1 MDIQG
6 DKQLNKTYELPTEV
20 DASIFRAY
28 DIRGIVDEQLTESL
42 VYAIGRGLATIS
54 MEKGVNTI
62 AIGRDGRLS
71 GPTLSAAL
79 RQGILDAG
87 ADVIDIGMVPTP
99 VLYFAT
105 HRLDTTTGIMLTG
118 SHNPVNYN
126 GLKIVMT
133 GDPFAG
139 DEITGLYDRIKAADF
154 ASGEGKCV
162 EQDLLDDYVDYI
174 VDSIK
179 IEKPLKIV
187 IDCGNGAGGII
198 AEKLYQKLGC
208 EIVPLYCEVDGS
220 FPNHHPDPSVP
231 ENIAELI
238 DVVKAEKADAGL
250 AFDGDADRL
259 GFVDNEGNLIWPDRQ
274 MILFSEDILKR
285 QPGAQILFDVKC
297 SKHLADRIKAA
308 GGEPIMWK
316 TGHSVLKSKLKET
329 GAPLAGEMSGH
340 IFFKERWFGFDDGL
354 YTGVRL
360 LEILAKDSRTS
371 AEIFAAIPDS
381 INTPELKLPMADA
394 LKFDF
399 MKTFIAEA
407 EFGAGGAINTV
418 DGIRVDF
425 ADGWGLVRPSNTT
438 PYLVL
443 RFEADTQESLE
454 RIQALF
460 KQNLLKLDQSL
471 EIPY

>member
-1 MDIQG
+1 M
-6 DKQLNKTYELPTEV
+6 NKTYELPTEI

-54 MEKGVNTI
+54 MGKGVNTI

-105 HRLDTTTGIMLTG
+105 HRLDATTGIMLTG

-126 GLKIVMT
+126 GLKVVMA

-139 DEITGLYDRIKAADF
+139 DDITGLYDRIKSADF

-174 VDSIK
+174 VDSVK

-238 DVVKAEKADAGL
+238 DVVKAEKADVGL

-394 LKFDF
+394 RKFEF
-399 MKTFIAEA
+399 MDEFIAEA
-407 EFGAGGAINTV
+407 DFGADGSINTV